1 MEYLQAIN
9 SHIQID
15 KVTIANYES
24 LLLWLVDV
32 RKAHSLSQR
41 ALAKKLNVPP
51 LQLLMSKEKLQL

>member
-51 LQLLMSKEKLQL
+51 YNC